1 MKKYISILIVMFV
14 FLGCS
19 DEYLKQENVQD
30 LTEESFWQNGDDAR
44 KALVAAYSAL
54 QAYNGSKWT
63 FFEQMYIAV
72 TWKADDILNAPT
84 DYGKSIADFT
94 HGTDDATFT
103 SFWRSNYAGISYANQ
118 IIENVPNIPETA
130 MSASEKAAVIAE
142 AKFLRGLYYF
152 QLVVAFE
159 NIPLITEQ
167 PTVDNLFAGQSTPA
181 EVWAQ
186 IEADFKE
193 AQGALPGSLEGADV
207 GRATSHT
214 ATAYLGKTYLFQEK
228 FADAISEFNKVITGG
243 AYDLLPNYADNFNG
257 QGENGAEAVFE
268 IQWSGDRA
276 NGNDERHPF
285 NFEVTPG
292 ALGGWELFYPSDWLF
307 TEMQND
313 LTETDGFSDRVY
325 ASIFFDDPL
334 SEMSDRYS
342 GTTKTY
348 DEVRDDLG
356 HPIYFKKYSDDFDL
370 SFYNGIN
377 INMMRYADVLLMQA
391 EALNE
396 NGQTAEA
403 LDLVNEVRQRSNAAT
418 LAGFSQDELR
428 TQIRHHE
435 RPVELSMEYT
445 IRWFDLYRW
454 SKGANVEPISQ
465 TLSDHGKPFAQNF
478 VDGKHDI
485 FPIPLSE
492 INVNENIVQNP
503 GY

>member
-1 MKKYISILIVMFV
+1 MKKLIFLFSFILV
-14 FLGCS
+14 FTGCS
-19 DEYLKQENVQD
+19 NHLDQKNVQD
-30 LTEESFWQNGDDAR
+30 LTQESFWQNADDAR
-44 KALVAAYSAL
+44 KGIIASYSAL

-94 HGTDDATFT
+94 NGTDDATFT
-103 SFWRSNYAGISYANQ
+103 SFWKSNYAGISYANQ
-118 IIENVPNIPETA
+118 VIENVPNIPTTA
-130 MSASEKAAVIAE
+130 MSDADKAAIIAE
-142 AKFLRGLYYF
+142 ARFLRGLYHF
-152 QLVVAFE
+152 HLVVAFE
-159 NIPLITEQ
+159 NIPLITE
-167 PTVDNLFAGQSTPA
+167 TPKSPDDFFVSQVSPDV
-181 EVWAQ
+181 VWTQ
-186 IEADFKE
+186 IEEDFK
-193 AQGALPGSLEGADV
+193 AAKAALPNSWDNNNL

-214 ATAYLGKTYLFQEK
+214 ATAYLGKLYLFQEK
-228 FADAISEFNKVITGG
+228 FTEAISEFNTVITSG

-257 QGENGAEAVFE
+257 QGENGMESVFE
-268 IQWSGDRA
+268 IQWSADRS

-313 LTETDGFSDRVY
+313 LTDTAEFSDRVY

-334 SEMSDRYS
+334 SEMSDRYEGVNKS
-342 GTTKTY
+342 Y
-348 DEVRDDLG
+348 SEVKDDLS
-356 HPIYFKKYSDDFDL
+356 HPIYFKKYTADFDL

-377 INMMRYADVLLMQA
+377 IHLMRYADVLLMQA

-396 NGQTAEA
+396 DNQTGLA
-403 LDLVNEVRQRSNAAT
+403 LDLVNEVRQRSKAAP
-418 LAGFSQDELR
+418 LVGLSKDALR
-428 TQIRHHE
+428 DQIRHHE

-454 SKGANVEPISQ
+454 SKGSSAVPISE
-465 TLSDHGKPFAQNF
+465 TLEDHSKPFFNNF
-478 VDGKHDI
+478 VDGKHDV
-485 FPIPLSE
+485 FPIPLSDMN
-492 INVNENIVQNP
+492 INENLVQNP